1 MSNDVPKSFEERLND
16 VQSIIEGIESGKL
29 PLEES
34 VRRFEAG
41 IQVLNGMEKE
51 LEEMKR
57 RITLAQQQPDGTI
70 RETVAEGYQ

>member
-1 MSNDVPKSFEERLND
+1 
-16 VQSIIEGIESGKL
+16 
-29 PLEES
+29 
-34 VRRFEAG
+34 
-41 IQVLNGMEKE
+41 MEKE